1 MGGLCEK
8 SELRITTIAVF
19 HRNDTPYAGARSQ
32 PQGDPVMF
40 NSKHSNRYFAASVV
54 VSLAASVLVV
64 MASLVGALDR
74 MQAFV

>member
-1 MGGLCEK
+1 MGRLCKK
-8 SELRITTIAVF
+8 SELRITTIAIF
-19 HRNDTPYAGARSQ
+19 HCNGTPYAGARSQ

-40 NSKHSNRYFAASVV
+40 NSKHSNQYFAASVM

-64 MASLVGALDR
+64 MASLVGAVGR